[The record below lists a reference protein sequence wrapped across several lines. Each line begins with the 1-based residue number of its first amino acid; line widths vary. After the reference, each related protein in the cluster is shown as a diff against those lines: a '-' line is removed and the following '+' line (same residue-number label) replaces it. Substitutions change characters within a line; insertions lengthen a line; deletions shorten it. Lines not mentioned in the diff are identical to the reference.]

1 MLLHSPVTC
10 LGIGG
15 KPVRLF
21 SDTTYYSTPSD
32 AGVFATGAAWQC
44 KVFDGCPG
52 ALRGT
57 DPVVRQMIGNVLR
70 AFAAGPAGKT
80 HPSVFSP

>member
-21 SDTTYYSTPSD
+21 SDTTYYSTASG

-44 KVFDGCPG
+44 KVFDGCPSG
-52 ALRGT
+52 ARGT
-57 DPVVRQMIGNVLR
+57 DRVVRQMIENVLR
-70 AFAAGPAGKT
+70 AFASGPAGKA
-80 HPSVFSP
+80 HPSTFSP